1 MMKTPQNHGVSAD
14 IFFFWSTFEKKTQE
28 TGNHQVLGNQ
38 KLLNLIFSVKN

>member
-1 MMKTPQNHGVSAD
+1 MNTPQKYNVSAG
-14 IFFFWSTFEKKTQE
+14 IFFSGQYLKKTQE